1 MPRQMLQLSMDTLL
15 AASPLLGHELEDRT
29 PIREAQDPQLIR
41 QWQDASSV
49 PLHND
54 DQQHLFCVAPLDLL
68 VTEREG
74 EKEFHLLEL
83 NGTGIGGLTNLS
95 NDAVNAVL
103 QGMTEM
109 AVQQRETEAEP
120 LVLIASSGKESEEN
134 PRLNR
139 LIYEKLLYA
148 EALKQG
154 FEANGSSATV
164 ATMPGLLRDGAPLES
179 SQPAVV
185 VGYIKEFLDKL
196 HVEEDGTLTLFGRRV
211 TGAINDR
218 FCLNVLNQFEGLVD
232 LNRLMTMN
240 RCHLAGA
247 DKGVA
252 YNLLNDFLQAHP
264 SRCFPSQ
271 IHFDITHSRDE
282 LIEAVLA
289 WRKRG
294 LRPVIKP
301 HGTGLGHGIEFFLA
315 DEPDS
320 AVLEKVDRS
329 IQLTEEY
336 YRAVGGAF
344 PYTVCEYVDA
354 CTVPRKGHPLFG
366 HKYELRVVVYRDG
379 MMLRAFPSIIKVACE
394 PFDAEN
400 SEATGLINNI
410 TASCM
415 RTQAKGTDYMFPLA
429 NRETLHLFGLEEHHL
444 AAVCSAATGYVRHVL
459 DTVQQQPE
467 RLGLPE
473 NGDKGA
479 SPGSNTTHPRLI
491 TRSA

>member
-29 PIREAQDPQLIR
+29 PIREAQDLQLVR
-41 QWQDASSV
+41 QWQDVSSL

-54 DQQHLFCVAPLDLL
+54 DQQQLFSVAPLDLL
-68 VTEREG
+68 VTEAGG

-95 NDAVNAVL
+95 TDAVNAVL
-103 QGMTEM
+103 RGMSDM
-109 AVQQRETEAEP
+109 AMWQQQSEAQP

-139 LIYEKLLYA
+139 LIHEKLLYA

-154 FEANGSSATV
+154 FEREGLSATI
-164 ATMPGLLRDGAPLES
+164 ATTPGLARDASPLQS
-179 SQPAVV
+179 SQPAIV
-185 VGYIKEFLDKL
+185 VGYIKEFLDTL
-196 HVEEDGTLTLFGRRV
+196 QVADDGTLTLYGRRV

-218 FCLNVLNQFEGLVD
+218 FCLNVLHQFEGLVD
-232 LNRLMTMN
+232 LSRLMTMN

-252 YNLLNDFLQAHP
+252 YDLLNDYLQMHP

-271 IHFDITHSRDE
+271 VHFDITHSREE
-282 LIEAVLA
+282 LIETVLD

-294 LRPVIKP
+294 LQPVIKP
-301 HGTGLGHGIEFFLA
+301 HGTGLGHGIEFFLT
-315 DEPDS
+315 DESD
-320 AVLEKVDRS
+320 AEVLKKVDRS

-354 CTVPRKGHPLFG
+354 CTVPSVGHPLFG

-400 SEATGLINNI
+400 SESAGLINNI

-429 NRETLHLFGLEEHHL
+429 NRETLRLFGLEEHHV
-444 AAVCSAATGYVRHVL
+444 AAVCSTATGYVRHIL
-459 DTVQQQPE
+459 DTIQQQPE
-467 RLGLPE
+467 RLGLPKNE
-473 NGDKGA
+473 ATTPWSNSNGR
-479 SPGSNTTHPRLI
+479 GSNLVAQ
-491 TRSA
+491 SA